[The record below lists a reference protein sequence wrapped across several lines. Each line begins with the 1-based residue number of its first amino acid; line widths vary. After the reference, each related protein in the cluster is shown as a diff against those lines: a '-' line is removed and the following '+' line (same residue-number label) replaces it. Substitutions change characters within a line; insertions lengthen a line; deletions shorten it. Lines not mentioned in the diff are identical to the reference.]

1 MSEYFTNFP
10 LINYDINKTK
20 PSNTV
25 KAVDIFRRN
34 TIREKVLNNLLTY
47 YPYYIQPG
55 ERPDTLSHQYYG
67 SIDYMWIILFA
78 NDIMDVYYEWPL
90 FGPDLKE
97 FIIKKYGSV
106 LSSSNTI
113 HHYEQILRSEIPATA
128 DAPKILEHSVKVDLT
143 TYNSLD
149 TGSRRSITQY
159 DYELMENEKKRSIV
173 LVEDIYVKQILEES
187 RELYNGQ

>member
-90 FGPDLKE
+90 FGTDLKE

-106 LSSSNTI
+106 VSSTTLKGMTF
-113 HHYEQILRSEIPATA
+113 ILLLLNPI
-128 DAPKILEHSVKVDLT
+128 
-143 TYNSLD
+143 YNNITKNLISL
-149 TGSRRSITQY
+149 Y
-159 DYELMENEKKRSIV
+159 K
-173 LVEDIYVKQILEES
+173 
-187 RELYNGQ
+187 LYNFYINHELFIHRTSFPFPFPFQYKIQSLPVKKS